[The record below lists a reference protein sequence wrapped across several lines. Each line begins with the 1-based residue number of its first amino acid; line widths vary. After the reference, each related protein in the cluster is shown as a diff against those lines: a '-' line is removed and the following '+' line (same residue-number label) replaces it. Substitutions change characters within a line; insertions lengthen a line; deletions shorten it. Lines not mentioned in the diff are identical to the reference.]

1 MRKMLLA
8 ALGALTLAGSAQAQQ
23 AQPNSY
29 RSRDVEV
36 GAFDRI
42 KVSGPFK
49 VAVTVSDNPAR
60 VGLFGPPAL
69 LADTVATVDG
79 DTLTIRYREGASW
92 SWNQGSGMVVSV
104 DAPRLVAAATEGAAM
119 VEISGVRGEKFA
131 ASTNGSGSIALT
143 GLDAGR
149 VQFATGGA
157 GGITAEGKARM
168 AEYAVGGAG
177 SIDAKR
183 LRVETARIAVGGSG
197 SIYADVSGK
206 AKVALGGSGHVD
218 IVGGATCIKQPAGS
232 PQIECR

>member
-8 ALGALTLAGSAQAQQ
+8 ALGAFILGGSTQAQQ
-23 AQPNSY
+23 AQPNPY
-29 RSRDVEV
+29 QSRDVEV

-49 VAVTVSDNPAR
+49 VGVFVSDKPAG
-60 VGLFGPPAL
+60 VHLSGPPAL
-69 LADTVATVDG
+69 LADTIATVDG
-79 DTLTIRYREGASW
+79 DTLKIRFREGADW
-92 SWNQGSGMVVSV
+92 SWNQGSGMVVTV
-104 DAPRLVAAATEGAAM
+104 DAPLLLSAGTEGAAT
-119 VEISGVRGEKFA
+119 VEIDGVRGDRFSA
-131 ASTNGSGSIALT
+131 ATNGSGSIALT
-143 GLDAGR
+143 GLEAGR

-157 GGITAEGKARM
+157 GGITAEGKARE

-183 LRVETARIAVGGSG
+183 LRVETASIALGGSG
-197 SIYADVSGK
+197 SIHADVSGK
-206 AKVALGGSGHVD
+206 ANVALGGSGHVD